1 MVYGLIGVVVLLFY
15 FSFLFLV
22 FVITVLLRVK
32 GKKRFKQRCDAYW
45 CRVFPAAR
53 AGDGFG
59 VFGVLFVWLFFG
71 ANSLPL
77 SYYIRRAMHSPQKKK
92 VRIVQSY
99 DKSFNP
105 VIFQQLLAGKTL
117 HRLRVIALLQLFNS
131 SRKAG

>member
-1 MVYGLIGVVVLLFY
+1 
-15 FSFLFLV
+15 
-22 FVITVLLRVK
+22 
-32 GKKRFKQRCDAYW
+32 
-45 CRVFPAAR
+45 
-53 AGDGFG
+53 
-59 VFGVLFVWLFFG
+59 
-71 ANSLPL
+71 
-77 SYYIRRAMHSPQKKK
+77 MHSPQKKR